1 MLPFDHYILVELAT
15 NFVARVVVWF
25 YVPGNEISSS
35 SSEPE
40 VQVIGYQTQQFK
52 LLPLLATA
60 YTFSFTSVYMIQM
73 FLEIQM
79 NIAKDN
85 LMSLSE
91 VCMKLV
97 IMQLVLVVSRACNF
111 TLDMQSPSCF
121 STMPLVLD

>member
-40 VQVIGYQTQQFK
+40 VQVIDYQTEQFK
-52 LLPLLATA
+52 LLLLLATA

-97 IMQLVLVVSRACNF
+97 IYYAASTSCI
-111 TLDMQSPSCF
+111 QS
-121 STMPLVLD
+121 M

>member
-1 MLPFDHYILVELAT
+1 M
-15 NFVARVVVWF
+15 
-25 YVPGNEISSS
+25 PGNEISSS

-40 VQVIGYQTQQFK
+40 VQVIDYQTQQFK

-111 TLDMQSPSCF
+111 TLEYAISFMF
-121 STMPLVLD
+121 